1 MPFSPVEKVNKILT
15 EVTQWV
21 YQRPDIFAFALVGSW
36 ARGTARIDSDIDLVF
51 LTPNASTFRSDRRW
65 LDEINWKNV
74 DGGVKAWKDA
84 DYGVAWSRHVYL
96 SDKTEIEFGF
106 ALPSWASV
114 DPIDI
119 GTLGVVSNGCHI
131 LHDPEG
137 LLSKL
142 LKQLETQT

>member
-1 MPFSPVEKVNKILT
+1 MGLSTSRYICLCISRILG
-15 EVTQWV
+15 
-21 YQRPDIFAFALVGSW
+21 A
-36 ARGTARIDSDIDLVF
+36 VF

-74 DGGVKAWKDA
+74 DGGVKAWKDE

-119 GTLGVVSNGCHI
+119 GTLGVVSNGCRI
-131 LHDPEG
+131 LHDPKG